1 MIFYIEISEEGQ
13 FFCSSN
19 EKSVICMVKKLQ
31 NMVKEKK
38 VKIQSVI
45 KDHIIMLLGLILY
58 VLSWTLF
65 LIPAQITGGGISGL
79 AAVIYYSTK
88 IPIGLT
94 YFAINAVLIT
104 FALKIL
110 GPNFGVK
117 TVFNMVALTLLFAI
131 PQEYFPGALIEDN
144 FLSAV
149 LGGMMGGVGI
159 GLVFSRGGSTGGT
172 DIIAMIINK
181 YKNISPGRIILYCDV
196 IIISSSYFLVHS
208 VEKMVYG
215 FVTMAVVSY
224 TLDAFLSG
232 SNASAQI
239 FIFSPKYDEIAD
251 FINTESVRGVTVLEG
266 TGWYTQ
272 QDVKIL
278 MTIVRKKEASIIFR
292 KVKEIDPEAF
302 ISMASVMG
310 VYGKGFD
317 KLRG

>member
-1 MIFYIEISEEGQ
+1 MTLNLQ
-13 FFCSSN
+13 
-19 EKSVICMVKKLQ
+19 KMVKAKKPKL
-31 NMVKEKK
+31 E
-38 VKIQSVI
+38 SVI
-45 KDHIIMLLGLILY
+45 KDYTIMLVGLILY

-65 LIPAQITGGGISGL
+65 LVPAQITGGGISGL
-79 AAVIYYSTK
+79 AAVIFYSTK

-94 YFAINAVLIT
+94 YFAINAVLISI
-104 FALKIL
+104 ALKIL

-117 TVFNMVALTLLFAI
+117 TVFNMIALTLLFAI

-172 DIIAMIINK
+172 DIIAMIVNK
-181 YKNISPGRIILYCDV
+181 YRNISPGRIILYCDV

-215 FVTMAVVSY
+215 FVSMAVVSY

-239 FIFSPKYDEIAD
+239 FIFSPKYEEIAD
-251 FINTESVRGVTVLEG
+251 FINNESVRGVTVLDG

-272 QDVKIL
+272 QNIKVI
-278 MTIVRKKEASIIFR
+278 MTIVRKKETSVIFR
-292 KVKEIDPEAF
+292 KVKEIDPNAF

-310 VYGKGFD
+310 VYGQGFD
-317 KLRG
+317 KLKG

>member
-1 MIFYIEISEEGQ
+1 
-13 FFCSSN
+13 
-19 EKSVICMVKKLQ
+19 MVNKLH
-31 NMVKEKK
+31 NMVKAKQVEIK
-38 VKIQSVI
+38 SVI
-45 KDHIIMLLGLILY
+45 KDYTIMLAGLILY

-88 IPIGLT
+88 IPMGLT
-94 YFAINAVLIT
+94 YFAINVVLIS

-208 VEKMVYG
+208 IEKMVYG

-251 FINTESVRGVTVLEG
+251 FINTESVRGVTVIDG

-302 ISMASVMG
+302 ISMGSVMG

-317 KLRG
+317 KLKG